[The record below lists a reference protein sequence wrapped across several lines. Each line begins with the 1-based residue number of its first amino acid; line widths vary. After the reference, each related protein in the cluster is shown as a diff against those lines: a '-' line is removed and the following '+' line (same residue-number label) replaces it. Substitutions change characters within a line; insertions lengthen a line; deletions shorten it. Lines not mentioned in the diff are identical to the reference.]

1 MNMTKPASQDKT
13 RALFRVGYAAFL
25 ALVVYYL
32 IKGELANAASNLGIA
47 LIFDPFAPAKW
58 EERKGWQKGWLI
70 VHVLG
75 VIGLF
80 AAGFLLK

>member
-1 MNMTKPASQDKT
+1 MNAVKQTGQDKT
-13 RALFRVGYAAFL
+13 KALFRVGYGVFL

-32 IKGELANAASNLGIA
+32 IKGELNNAASNLGIA

-58 EERKGWQKGWLI
+58 KERKRWQKGWLLL
-70 VHVLG
+70 HVLC

>member
-1 MNMTKPASQDKT
+1 MNAVKPTGQDRTKSM
-13 RALFRVGYAAFL
+13 FRVGYALFL

-32 IKGELANAASNLGIA
+32 IKGEVTNAASNLGIA

-58 EERKGWQKGWLI
+58 EERKAWQKGWLI